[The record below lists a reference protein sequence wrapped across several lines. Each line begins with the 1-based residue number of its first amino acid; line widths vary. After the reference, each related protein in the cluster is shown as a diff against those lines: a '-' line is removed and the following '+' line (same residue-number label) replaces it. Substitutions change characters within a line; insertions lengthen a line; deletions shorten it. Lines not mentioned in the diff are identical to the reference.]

1 MPGISSLQTPFT
13 DSFYFS
19 MKHALPSLDA
29 LKVFEAAARYL
40 SFSDAAEEL
49 CVSKAAVSYQ
59 IRKLETELDCAL
71 FRRTVRQVFL
81 TDAGQELLQV
91 TQRLFGELGA
101 TLDQLGATEK
111 LRDVFVGATTYVAV
125 RWLSARISRFSEM
138 HPGVSIVL
146 QHAVNSD
153 EFRVQDVDVAIRW
166 SSTAVSGQR
175 GVLKTL
181 PMPLFPVCAPALL
194 ERVGGPTRVAKM
206 VPSDLATEPFTSTAL
221 LCEERSLDLW
231 REWYG
236 AQSVPLAN
244 PRRVIAD
251 ANVRTQAAVDG
262 LGWTMA
268 DGLMQSE
275 LDSGA
280 LVAPFGHQ
288 LEGYG
293 YLIQAPPGR
302 YCSRAAAALR
312 AWLVEAG

>member
-1 MPGISSLQTPFT
+1 
-13 DSFYFS
+13 
-19 MKHALPSLDA
+19 MKHALPSLEA
-29 LKVFEAAARYL
+29 LKVFESAARYL

-91 TQRLFGELGA
+91 TQRLFTELGT

-111 LRDVFVGATTYVAV
+111 RSDVSVGATTYVAV
-125 RWLSARISRFSEM
+125 RWLSARISRFSET

-153 EFRVQDVDVAIRW
+153 EFRVHDVDVAIRW
-166 SSTAVSGQR
+166 SNMAANAQR

-194 ERVGGPTRVAKM
+194 ERLTGSARTGPLKREQLGSA
-206 VPSDLATEPFTSTAL
+206 PFSSTAL

-236 AQSVPLAN
+236 PKSGSLTN

-268 DGLMQSE
+268 DGLMKSE

-280 LVAPFGHQ
+280 LVAPFAHE
-288 LEGYG
+288 LKGYG

-312 AWLVEAG
+312 AWLVEAQ